1 MGNEEE
7 KESLQNEK
15 KMEMQAAWKKRGYD
29 IPNEDRS
36 RRRLEKIE

>member
-15 KMEMQAAWKKRGYD
+15 KMEIQAAWKKEGMIFQMRTGAGED
-29 IPNEDRS
+29 I
-36 RRRLEKIE
+36 EKN